1 MGKKS
6 KYRQKSIF
14 TNLYKMNDK
23 CVLFSYCHKL
33 HYCHNM
39 DVMINGLITLMLAR
53 YLSMHITLTRVT
65 CTF

>member
-1 MGKKS
+1 MGKK
-6 KYRQKSIF
+6 YINRQKSIF
-14 TNLYKMNDK
+14 NNLYKINVK

-39 DVMINGLITLMLAR
+39 DVIIKGLITFMFAR
-53 YLSMHITLTRVT
+53 YLIMHIILTRVT